1 MGSENSLVLHREKDA
16 TTTELRRCRR
26 KQKTK
31 NYPEGI
37 PSEQNHKRTMAFKKE
52 NRPRPTFSKITIGL
66 ASPDTILER
75 SYGEVLK
82 PETINYRTYK
92 PERDGL
98 FCERIFGPVKDY
110 ECACG
115 KYKRIRYK
123 GIVCDRCGVEV
134 TEKKVRRER
143 MGHIKLVVPVV
154 HIWYFK
160 SLPNKIGY
168 LLGVSS
174 KKLETIIYYERFVVI
189 QSGIRADK
197 GQNVGD
203 LLTEEEY
210 LDILET
216 LPKDNQYLPDDDPN
230 KFIAKM
236 GAEAVHDMLQRIDLD
251 QLSFDLR
258 NAAATETSQ
267 QRKADALKRL
277 SVVEAFRDA
286 NTRITNRP
294 EWMVMQYIP
303 VIPPELRPLVPLDGG
318 RFASSDLNDL
328 YRRVIIRNN
337 RLKRLLEIKAPEVIL
352 RNEKRMLQEAI
363 DSLFDNSR
371 KSNAVKAEGGRALK
385 SLSDVLKGKQG
396 RFRQNLLG
404 KRVDYSGRSVIVV
417 GPEMKLHECGLP
429 KDMAAELFK
438 PFIIR
443 KLIERG
449 IVKTVKSARKL
460 VDKKE
465 AIVWDILENILKGH
479 PVLLNRAPTLHR
491 LSIQAFQPKLI
502 EGKAIQL
509 HPLVTTAFNADFDGD
524 QMAVHVPLSNA
535 AILEAQLLMLASHN
549 ILNPQNG
556 TPITLPSQDMV
567 LGLYYISKG
576 RKSADGEKVRGE
588 GKVFYSTEEVMIAF
602 NEGVVDLHAWVKV
615 KTNIRNADGLLEHKL
630 IETTVGRVIFNQ
642 YVPAEVGFVN
652 ALLTKKNLREII
664 GDIIEITSVPKTAK
678 FLDDIK
684 QLGFRTAFQGGLS
697 FSINDLIIPDIKE
710 ELLENAKGEVSEVWE
725 NYNMGLITNNERY
738 NQTVDIWSRV
748 DTRITET
755 LIRELATDKQGF
767 NSVYMML
774 DSGARGSKQQIKQL
788 AGIRGLMAKPRK
800 SGSSGSEI
808 IENPILSNFKGGLNV
823 LDYFISTHGAR
834 KGLADTALKTADA
847 GYLTRRLVD
856 VAQDV
861 VITEEDCGTLRG
873 IATSALKDNED
884 IIEALADRIVGR
896 ISLHDVYDLQND
908 SLIVAAGDEITP
920 VVAKKIEDA
929 GIETIE
935 IRSVLTCESK
945 RGCCVRCYGK
955 NLASGVRAQRGD
967 AVGIIAAQSIGE
979 PGTQLTL
986 RTFHVG
992 GVAGSATVDSTL
1004 LAKFEG
1010 TVQFDGLRTVAIQNN
1025 EGDKVQI
1032 VIGRTGEVRVI
1043 DTKNDRLLIS
1053 NNIPYGATLLVRD
1066 GQKVG
1071 KGDVICTWDPFNN
1084 VIVAEVNGSLRF
1096 ENVIEGVTYREE
1108 SDEQT
1113 GHREKV
1119 VIETRDKTKIPSV
1132 IVEGKEIKSYNLPTG
1147 SHIIPDEGDEVK
1159 AGQVIVKI
1167 PRVLGKLRDIT
1178 GGLPRV
1184 TELFEARNPSNPA
1197 VVSEIDGVVTMGA
1210 IKRGNREIIIEAKD
1224 GVQKKYLVPL
1234 TRQILAQDGDF
1245 VKAGSPLSDGQI
1257 SPQDILSIQGPFAV
1271 QQYVVNE
1278 IQEVY
1283 RLQGVKINDKHIEVI
1298 VRQMMRK
1305 VSIVDPGDTR
1315 FLEDDSVDKFE
1326 FLEENDFIF
1335 DKKVVTEVGE
1345 SAKLRAGQIVSLRE
1359 VREENSV
1366 LRRNDKKLV
1375 EFRDAQPATSSPTLL
1390 GITKASLGVQ
1400 SWISAA
1406 SFQET
1411 TKVLSSAAIH
1421 GKTDEMLGLK
1431 ENVITGHPI
1440 PAGTGLRDF
1449 ENMIVGSKEEYEL
1462 LQTTR
1467 EAMTFD
1473 EEE

>member
-1 MGSENSLVLHREKDA
+1 
-16 TTTELRRCRR
+16 
-26 KQKTK
+26 
-31 NYPEGI
+31 
-37 PSEQNHKRTMAFKKE
+37 MAIKKE
-52 NRPRPTFSKITIGL
+52 NRPKSAFSKITIGL
-66 ASPDTILER
+66 ASPDNILER
-75 SYGEVLK
+75 SHGEILK

-168 LLGVSS
+168 LLGMSS
-174 KKLETIIYYERFVVI
+174 KKLESIVYYERYAVI
-189 QSGIRADK
+189 QPGIREEK
-197 GQNVGD
+197 GQRVTD

-216 LPKDNQYLPDDDPN
+216 LPKENQYLPDDDPQ

-236 GAEAVHDMLQRIDLD
+236 GAEAVNDLLARIDLD

-258 NAAATETSQ
+258 NAAANETSQ

-286 NTRITNRP
+286 NQRITNRP
-294 EWMVMQYIP
+294 EWMVMQYVP

-352 RNEKRMLQEAI
+352 RNEKRMLQEAV

-417 GPEMKLHECGLP
+417 GPELKLHECGLP

-465 AIVWDILENILKGH
+465 AVIWDILENILKGH
-479 PVLLNRAPTLHR
+479 PVMLNRAPTLHR

-509 HPLVTTAFNADFDGD
+509 HPLVTSAFNADFDGD
-524 QMAVHVPLSNA
+524 QMAVHVPLSHG

-567 LGLYYISKG
+567 LGLYYITKG
-576 RKSADGEKVRGE
+576 KRTTDKEKMKGE
-588 GKVFYSTEEVMIAF
+588 GKSFYSSEEVIIAY
-602 NEGVVDLHAWVKV
+602 NEAKIDLHAWIKV
-615 KTNIRNADGLLEHKL
+615 KANVRTESGQLEKKL
-630 IETTVGRVIFNQ
+630 IETTVGRVLFNQ
-642 YVPAEVGFVN
+642 HVPAEVGFVN

-664 GDIIEITSVPKTAK
+664 GDIITITNVPKTAK

-684 QLGFRTAFQGGLS
+684 QLGFRTAFKGGLS
-697 FSINDLIIPDIKE
+697 FNINDLIIPDVKE
-710 ELLENAKGEVSEVWE
+710 ELLENAKNEVEEVWE
-725 NYNMGLITNNERY
+725 SYNMGLITNNERY
-738 NQTVDIWSRV
+738 NQIVDIWSRV

-755 LIRELATDKQGF
+755 LIKELSSDKQGF

-800 SGSSGSEI
+800 SGSTGSEI

-861 VITEEDCGTLRG
+861 VIMDEDCGTLRG
-873 IATSALKDNED
+873 IATTALKDNED
-884 IIEALADRIVGR
+884 IIEPLSDRIEGR
-896 ISLHDVYDLQND
+896 TSLHNVYDPV
-908 SLIVAAGDEITP
+908 SEKLIVAAGEQITELL
-920 VVAKKIEDA
+920 AKQIEEA
-929 GIETIE
+929 GIETVE

-945 RGCCVRCYGK
+945 RGVCVKCYGR
-955 NLASGVRAQRGD
+955 NLASGITAQKGD

-992 GVAGSATVDSTL
+992 GVAGSASVESTL
-1004 LAKFEG
+1004 AAKFDG
-1010 TVQFDGLRTVAIQNN
+1010 TIQFDGLRTVAIANN
-1025 EGDKVQI
+1025 EGVKSQV
-1032 VIGRTGEVRVI
+1032 VIGRTGEMRIV
-1043 DTKNDRLLIS
+1043 DAKADRLLIT
-1053 NNIPYGATLLVRD
+1053 NNIPYGATLNAKD
-1066 GQKVG
+1066 GQKVT

-1084 VIVAEVNGSLRF
+1084 VILSEIDGKIKF

-1119 VIETRDKTKIPSV
+1119 VIETRDKTKIPS
-1132 IVEGKEIKSYNLPTG
+1132 ILVEGKDKKSYNLPTG
-1147 SHIIPDEGDEVK
+1147 SHIIIEEGDDVK

-1167 PRVLGKLRDIT
+1167 PRILGKLRDIT

-1184 TELFEARNPSNPA
+1184 TELFEARNPGNPA
-1197 VVSEIDGVVTMGA
+1197 VVAEIDGVVIMGA
-1210 IKRGNREIIIEAKD
+1210 VKRGNREITIEAKD
-1224 GVQKKYLVPL
+1224 GIQKKYLVPL

-1245 VKAGSPLSDGQI
+1245 VKAGTALSDGQI
-1257 SPQDILSIQGPFAV
+1257 APFDILSIKGPFAV
-1271 QQYVVNE
+1271 QEYVVNE

-1305 VSIVDPGDTR
+1305 VNIVDPGDTR
-1315 FLEDDSVDKFE
+1315 FLEDDLVDKFE
-1326 FLEENDFIF
+1326 FVEENDYTF
-1335 DKKVVTEVGE
+1335 DKKVVTKPGD
-1345 SAKLRAGQIVSLRE
+1345 STKLRAGQIVNLRE
-1359 VREENSV
+1359 LREENSI
-1366 LRRNDKKLV
+1366 LRRSDKKVV
-1375 EFRDAQPATSSPTLL
+1375 EYRDAKPATSSPTLL

-1411 TKVLSSAAIH
+1411 TKVLSSAAIN

-1440 PAGTGLRDF
+1440 PAGTGLREF
-1449 ENMIVGSKEEYEL
+1449 ERMIVGSKEEYEL

-1467 EAMTFD
+1467 EAMAFD

>member
-1 MGSENSLVLHREKDA
+1 MSIR
-16 TTTELRRCRR
+16 
-26 KQKTK
+26 
-31 NYPEGI
+31 
-37 PSEQNHKRTMAFKKE
+37 KE
-52 NRPRPTFSKITIGL
+52 NRPKAAFSKITIGL
-66 ASPDTILER
+66 ASPDNILER
-75 SYGEVLK
+75 SYGEILK

-174 KKLETIIYYERFVVI
+174 KKLETIVYYERFVVI
-189 QSGIRADK
+189 QTGIRADK
-197 GQNVGD
+197 GQMPGD

-216 LPKDNQYLPDDDPN
+216 LPKENQYLPDDDPN

-258 NAAATETSQ
+258 NTAATETSQ

-286 NTRITNRP
+286 NTRINNRP

-352 RNEKRMLQEAI
+352 RNEKRMLQEAV

-417 GPEMKLHECGLP
+417 GPELKLHECGLP

-465 AIVWDILENILKGH
+465 AVVWDILENILKGH

-524 QMAVHVPLSNA
+524 QMAVHVPLSHA
-535 AILEAQLLMLASHN
+535 SVLEAQLLMLASHN

-567 LGLYYISKG
+567 LGLYYITKG
-576 RKSADGEKVRGE
+576 RRSVGNEIMKGED
-588 GKVFYSTEEVMIAF
+588 KVFYSTEEVIIAF
-602 NEGVVDLHAWVKV
+602 NEGVIDMHAWIKVKV
-615 KTNIRNADGLLEHKL
+615 NTRNADGLLEHKL
-630 IETTVGRVIFNQ
+630 IETTVGRVLFNQ
-642 YVPAEVGFVN
+642 HVPAEVGFVN
-652 ALLTKKNLREII
+652 TLLTKKNLREII
-664 GDIIEITSVPKTAK
+664 GDIIKITNVPKTAK

-684 QLGFRTAFQGGLS
+684 TLGFRTAFQGGLS
-697 FSINDLIIPDIKE
+697 FSINDLIIPDVKE
-710 ELLENAKGEVSEVWE
+710 KLLENAKMEVDEVWDS
-725 NYNMGLITNNERY
+725 YNMGLITNNERY
-738 NQTVDIWSRV
+738 NQIVDIWSRV
-748 DTRITET
+748 DTRITES
-755 LIRELATDKQGF
+755 LIHELSNDRQGF

-800 SGSSGSEI
+800 SGSTGSEI

-856 VAQDV
+856 VAQDM

-884 IIEALADRIVGR
+884 IIEPLSDRIAGR
-896 ISLHDVYDLQND
+896 TSLHDVYDPISDQQII
-908 SLIVAAGDEITP
+908 SGGEEITTD
-920 VVAKKIEDA
+920 VARKIEEA
-929 GIETIE
+929 GIEIVE

-945 RGCCVRCYGK
+945 RGVCVKCYGK
-955 NLASGVRAQRGD
+955 NLASGNLAQKGD

-992 GVAGSATVDSTL
+992 GVAGSASVESTL
-1004 LAKFEG
+1004 VAKFDG
-1010 TVQFDGLRTVAIQNN
+1010 TIQFDGLRTVVIENN
-1025 EGDKVQI
+1025 EKNKVQI
-1032 VIGRTGEVRVI
+1032 VIGRTGEVRII
-1043 DTKNDRLLIS
+1043 DTKNDRLLIT
-1053 NNIPYGATLLVRD
+1053 NNIPYGATLNVKD
-1066 GQKVG
+1066 GQKVV

-1084 VIVAEVNGSLRF
+1084 VIMAEINGNIQF
-1096 ENVIEGVTYREE
+1096 DNVIEGVTYREE
-1108 SDEQT
+1108 ADEQT

-1119 VIETRDKTKIPSV
+1119 VIETRDKTKIPSI
-1132 IVEGKEIKSYNLPTG
+1132 IVSGKDKKIYNLPTG
-1147 SHIIPDEGDEVK
+1147 SHIIMEEGVEVR

-1197 VVSEIDGVVTMGA
+1197 VVSEIDGVVSMGA

-1245 VKAGSPLSDGQI
+1245 VKAGVPLSDGQI
-1257 SPQDILSIQGPFAV
+1257 APFDILSIKGPFAV
-1271 QQYVVNE
+1271 QEYVVNE

-1283 RLQGVKINDKHIEVI
+1283 RLQGVKINDKHIECI

-1305 VSIVDPGDTR
+1305 VNIVDPGDTR
-1315 FLEDDSVDKFE
+1315 FLEDDLTDKFE
-1326 FLEENDFIF
+1326 FVEENDFIF
-1335 DKKVVTEVGE
+1335 DKKVVTDIGE
-1345 SAKLRAGQIVSLRE
+1345 STKLRAGQIVSLRE

-1366 LRRNDKKLV
+1366 LRRSDKKPV
-1375 EFRDAQPATSSPTLL
+1375 EYRDAKPATSSPTLL
-1390 GITKASLGVQ
+1390 GITKASLGVP

-1411 TKVLSSAAIH
+1411 TKVLSSAAIN

-1440 PAGTGLRDF
+1440 PAGTGLREF

-1467 EAMTFD
+1467 EAMAFD

>member
-1 MGSENSLVLHREKDA
+1 MAIKKD
-16 TTTELRRCRR
+16 
-26 KQKTK
+26 
-31 NYPEGI
+31 
-37 PSEQNHKRTMAFKKE
+37 
-52 NRPRPTFSKITIGL
+52 NRPRTAFSKITISL
-66 ASPDTILER
+66 ASPDSILDR

-98 FCERIFGPVKDY
+98 FCEKIFGPVKDY

-168 LLGVSS
+168 LLGISS
-174 KKLETIIYYERFVVI
+174 KKLESIIYYERFVVI
-189 QSGIRADK
+189 QSGVVEEK
-197 GQNVGD
+197 GKKQGD

-210 LDILET
+210 LDLLDT
-216 LPKDNQYLPDDDPN
+216 LPKENQYLPDEDPN

-236 GAEAVHDMLQRIDLD
+236 GAEAVYELLLRVDLD
-251 QLSFDLR
+251 SLSFSLR
-258 NAAATETSQ
+258 NSAATETSQ

-277 SVVEAFRDA
+277 SIVESFRDA
-286 NTRITNRP
+286 NTRINNRP

-417 GPEMKLHECGLP
+417 GPELKLHECGLP

-460 VDKKE
+460 VDRKE

-479 PVLLNRAPTLHR
+479 PVMLNRAPTLHR
-491 LSIQAFQPKLI
+491 LSIQAFQPKLV

-509 HPLVTTAFNADFDGD
+509 HPLVCSSFNADFDGD
-524 QMAVHVPLSNA
+524 QMAVHVPLSHA
-535 AILEAQLLMLASHN
+535 AVLEAQLLMLASHN

-567 LGLYYISKG
+567 LGLYYMTKG
-576 RKSADGEKVRGE
+576 KRNIGNDVVKGEGMRFYSADEVIIAYNE
-588 GKVFYSTEEVMIAF
+588 GK
-602 NEGVVDLHAWVKV
+602 VDLHAFIKVKV
-615 KTNIRNADGLLEHKL
+615 KMRNDDGVLETKLL
-630 IETTVGRVIFNQ
+630 ETTVGRVLFNQ
-642 YVPAEVGFVN
+642 AVPAKVGFVN
-652 ALLTKKNLREII
+652 ALLTKKSLREII
-664 GDIIEITSVPKTAK
+664 GQIIKITNIPTTAK
-678 FLDDIK
+678 FLDAIK
-684 QLGFRTAFQGGLS
+684 ELGFRMAFRGGLS
-697 FSINDLIIPDIKE
+697 FNIQDLELPVLKE
-710 ELLENAKGEVSEVWE
+710 EMIDNASGEVKEVWE

-738 NQTVDIWSRV
+738 NQIIDIWSRV
-748 DTRITET
+748 DTKITEA
-755 LIRELATDKQGF
+755 LIQAMASDKQGF
-767 NSVYMML
+767 NSVFMML
-774 DSGARGSKQQIKQL
+774 DSGARGSKQQVKQL
-788 AGIRGLMAKPRK
+788 AGLRGLMAKPRK

-808 IENPILSNFKGGLNV
+808 IENPILSNFKDGLSV
-823 LDYFISTHGAR
+823 LEYFISTHGAR

-861 VITEEDCGTLRG
+861 IISEEDCGTLRG

-884 IIEALADRIVGR
+884 IVEPLYDRILGR
-896 ISLHDVYDLQND
+896 TSLHNVYDLISDQ
-908 SLIVAAGDEITP
+908 LIVGAGEHIDEDI
-920 VVAKKIEDA
+920 ARKIEDS
-929 GIETIE
+929 GIEFIE

-945 RGCCVRCYGK
+945 RGCCVKCYGL
-955 NLASGVRAQRGD
+955 NLASGNIAQRGD

-992 GVAGSATVDSTL
+992 GVAGSASVESHL
-1004 LAKFEG
+1004 VAKFEG
-1010 TVQFDGLRTVAIQNN
+1010 VVQFDGLRTVKAKNN
-1025 EGDKVQI
+1025 DGKDVQV
-1032 VIGRTGEVRVI
+1032 VIGRTAEMRI
-1043 DTKNDRLLIS
+1043 MDLKNDRVMIT
-1053 NNIPYGATLLVRD
+1053 NNVPYGSTLSVAE
-1066 GQKVG
+1066 GTKVA
-1071 KGDVICTWDPFNN
+1071 KGDTICTWDPFNN
-1084 VIVAEVNGSLRF
+1084 VVVAEIAGQIGF
-1096 ENVIEGVTYREE
+1096 ENVIDGVTYREE
-1108 SDEQT
+1108 ADEQT

-1119 VIETRDKTKIPSV
+1119 VIESKDKTRIPSLM
-1132 IVEGKEIKSYNLPTG
+1132 IKGKEEKSYNLPVG
-1147 SHIIPDEGDEVK
+1147 SHIIIEEGDAVT
-1159 AGQVIVKI
+1159 AGQVLVKI
-1167 PRVLGKLRDIT
+1167 PRILGKLRDIT

-1184 TELFEARNPSNPA
+1184 TELFEARNPGNPA
-1197 VVSEIDGVVTMGA
+1197 VVSEIDGVVSFGA
-1210 IKRGNREIIIEAKD
+1210 IKRGNREITVEAKD
-1224 GVQKKYLVPL
+1224 GVIKKYLVTL
-1234 TRQILAQDGDF
+1234 TRQILVQDGDF
-1245 VKAGSPLSDGQI
+1245 VKAGTPMSDGQI
-1257 SPQDILSIQGPFAV
+1257 APGDILSIKGPFAV
-1271 QQYVVNE
+1271 QEYVVNE

-1283 RLQGVKINDKHIEVI
+1283 RLQGVRINDKHIEVI

-1305 VSIVDPGDTR
+1305 VEIVDPGDTK
-1315 FLEDDSVDKFE
+1315 FLEGD
-1326 FLEENDFIF
+1326 LEDRFDFNIENDWIY
-1335 DKKVVTEVGE
+1335 DKKVVVDAGDSEVL
-1345 SAKLRAGQIVSLRE
+1345 KAGQIASLRE
-1359 VREENSV
+1359 IREENSI
-1366 LRRNDKKLV
+1366 LRRNDRKIV
-1375 EFRDAQPATSSPTLL
+1375 EFRDAHAATSCPVLL
-1390 GITKASLGVQ
+1390 GITKASLGTQ

-1411 TKVLSSAAIH
+1411 TKVLSSAAIQ
-1421 GKTDEMLGLK
+1421 GKADDMLGLK
-1431 ENVITGHPI
+1431 ENVITGHHI
-1440 PAGTGLRDF
+1440 PAGTGLRDY
-1449 ENMIVGSKEEYEL
+1449 ENLIVGSKEEYEL

-1467 EAMTFD
+1467 EVMSFD

>member
-1 MGSENSLVLHREKDA
+1 
-16 TTTELRRCRR
+16 
-26 KQKTK
+26 
-31 NYPEGI
+31 
-37 PSEQNHKRTMAFKKE
+37 
-52 NRPRPTFSKITIGL
+52 
-66 ASPDTILER
+66 
-75 SYGEVLK
+75 
-82 PETINYRTYK
+82 
-92 PERDGL
+92 
-98 FCERIFGPVKDY
+98 VKDY

-174 KKLETIIYYERFVVI
+174 KKLETIVYYERFVVI
-189 QSGIRADK
+189 QPGIRTDK
-197 GQNVGD
+197 GQNYGD

-236 GAEAVHDMLQRIDLD
+236 GAEAVHDMLARIDLD

-258 NAAATETSQ
+258 NTAATETSQ

-417 GPEMKLHECGLP
+417 GPELKLHECGLP

-479 PVLLNRAPTLHR
+479 PVMLNRAPTLHR

-535 AILEAQLLMLASHN
+535 AVLEAQLLMLASHN

-556 TPITLPSQDMV
+556 QPITLPSQDMV
-567 LGLYYISKG
+567 LGLYYLTKG
-576 RKSADGEKVRGE
+576 KRNIATEAVRGE
-588 GKVFYSTEEVMIAF
+588 GKIFYSVDEVIIAY
-602 NEGVVDLHAWVKV
+602 NEGVMDLHAWIKVKV
-615 KTNIRNADGLLEHKL
+615 NIRNEDGLLVHKL
-630 IETTVGRVIFNQ
+630 IETTVGRVLFNQ
-642 YVPAEVGFVN
+642 HVPAEVGFVN
-652 ALLTKKNLREII
+652 SLLTKKNLREII
-664 GDIIEITSVPKTAK
+664 GDIIRITNIPKTAK

-684 QLGFRTAFQGGLS
+684 TLGFRTAFQGGLS
-697 FSINDLIIPDIKE
+697 FSINDLIIPQIKE
-710 ELLENAKGEVSEVWE
+710 ELLENAKGEVNEVWD

-738 NQTVDIWSRV
+738 NQIVDIWSRV

-755 LIRELATDKQGF
+755 LIRELSNDKQGF

-788 AGIRGLMAKPRK
+788 AGMRGLMAKPRK
-800 SGSSGSEI
+800 SGSTGSEI

-884 IIEALADRIVGR
+884 VIEPLSDRIAGR
-896 ISLHDVYDLQND
+896 TSLHDVYDLANEE
-908 SLIVAAGDEITP
+908 LVMAAGDDITAD
-920 VVAKKIEDA
+920 VARKIEEA
-929 GIETIE
+929 GIETVE

-945 RGCCVRCYGK
+945 RGCCVKCYGK
-955 NLASGVRAQRGD
+955 NLASGILAQKGD

-992 GVAGSATVDSTL
+992 GVAGSAAVDSTL
-1004 LAKFEG
+1004 LAKFDG
-1010 TVQFDGLRTVAIQNN
+1010 TIQFDGLRTVTTENN
-1025 EGDKVQI
+1025 DGEKVQV
-1032 VIGRTGEVRVI
+1032 VIGRTGEVRII
-1043 DTKNDRLLIS
+1043 DTKNDRLLIT
-1053 NNIPYGATLLVRD
+1053 NNIPYGATLNVKD
-1066 GQKVG
+1066 GQKVH
-1071 KGDVICTWDPFNN
+1071 KGDVVCTWDPYNN
-1084 VIVAEVNGSLRF
+1084 VIMAEINGKLKF

-1119 VIETRDKTKIPSV
+1119 VIETRDKTKIPSIV
-1132 IVEGKEIKSYNLPTG
+1132 VEGKENKSYNLPTG
-1147 SHIIPDEGDEVK
+1147 SHIMLDEGDDVK
-1159 AGQVIVKI
+1159 AGQVLVKI

-1245 VKAGSPLSDGQI
+1245 VKAGSPLSDGQT

-1326 FLEENDFIF
+1326 FVEENDFIF
-1335 DKKVVTEVGE
+1335 DKKVVTDTGD

-1359 VREENSV
+1359 VREENSI
-1366 LRRNDKKLV
+1366 LRRNDSKPV
-1375 EFRDAQPATSSPTLL
+1375 DFRDAKPATSAPTLL
-1390 GITKASLGVQ
+1390 GITKASLGVP

-1421 GKTDEMLGLK
+1421 GKTDDMLGLK

-1440 PAGTGLRDF
+1440 PAGTGLREF

-1467 EAMTFD
+1467 EAMAFD

>member
-1 MGSENSLVLHREKDA
+1 
-16 TTTELRRCRR
+16 
-26 KQKTK
+26 
-31 NYPEGI
+31 
-37 PSEQNHKRTMAFKKE
+37 MAIKKE

-66 ASPDTILER
+66 ASPDSILEK

-168 LLGVSS
+168 LLGMSS
-174 KKLETIIYYERFVVI
+174 KKLETIIYYERYVVI
-189 QSGIRADK
+189 QSGLRADK
-197 GQNVGD
+197 GQNYGD

-210 LDILET
+210 LDIIDA
-216 LPKDNQYLPDDDPN
+216 LPKDNQYLPDEDPN

-251 QLSFDLR
+251 QLSYDLR

-277 SVVEAFRDA
+277 SVVESFRDA
-286 NTRITNRP
+286 NKRISNQP

-417 GPEMKLHECGLP
+417 GPELKMHECGLP

-449 IVKTVKSARKL
+449 IVKTVKSAKKL

-491 LSIQAFQPKLI
+491 LSIQAFQPRLV

-535 AILEAQLLMLASHN
+535 AILEAQLLMLSSHN

-567 LGLYYISKG
+567 LGLYYITKG
-576 RKSADGEKVRGE
+576 KRSTETEKVKGE
-588 GKVFYSTEEVMIAF
+588 GKAFYSMEEVIIAY
-602 NEGVVDLHAWVKV
+602 NEKQVDLHANIKVKV
-615 KTNIRNADGLLEHKL
+615 DVREADGSLVNKL
-630 IETTVGRVIFNQ
+630 IETTVGRVLFNLN
-642 YVPAEVGFVN
+642 VPKEVGYIN
-652 ALLTKKNLREII
+652 TLLTKKNLR
-664 GDIIEITSVPKTAK
+664 DIVGNILKYTNVPKTAK
-678 FLDDIK
+678 FLDDTK
-684 QLGFRTAFQGGLS
+684 QLGFRMAFKGGLS
-697 FSINDLIIPDIKE
+697 FNINDLLVPDNKE
-710 ELLENAKGEVSEVWE
+710 TLLEQAKSEVDEVWN
-725 NYNMGLITNNERY
+725 NYNMGFITNNERY
-738 NQTVDIWSRV
+738 NQIVDIWSRV
-748 DTRITET
+748 DTYITET
-755 LIRELATDKQGF
+755 LIREMATDKQGF

-774 DSGARGSKQQIKQL
+774 DSGARGSKTQVKQL
-788 AGIRGLMAKPRK
+788 AGMRGLMAKPRK
-800 SGSSGSEI
+800 SGSTGSEI
-808 IENPILSNFKGGLNV
+808 IENPILSNFKNGLNV

-861 VITEEDCGTLRG
+861 VIADEDCGTLRG

-884 IIEALADRIVGR
+884 VIEPLYDRILGR
-896 ISLHDVYDLQND
+896 VSLHDVIDPLND
-908 SLIVAAGDEITP
+908 ELLVAAGEEITDDI
-920 VVAKKIEDA
+920 ARKIEA
-929 GIETIE
+929 SAVETVE

-945 RGCCVRCYGK
+945 RGVCVKCYGK
-955 NLASGVRAQRGD
+955 NLATGYTAQRGD

-992 GVAGSATVDSTL
+992 GVAGSASVENGL
-1004 LAKFEG
+1004 VAKFEG
-1010 TVQFDGLRTVAIQNN
+1010 TIQFDGLRTVDAVNN
-1025 EGDKVQI
+1025 EGEKQKV
-1032 VIGRTGEVRVI
+1032 VIGRTGEVRIMDV
-1043 DTKNDRLLIS
+1043 KNDRLLIT
-1053 NNIPYGATLLVRD
+1053 NNVPYGSTLKVKD
-1066 GQKVG
+1066 GQKIN
-1071 KGDVICTWDPFNN
+1071 KGDLICTWDPFNN
-1084 VIVAEVNGSLRF
+1084 VIVAEVNGKIRF
-1096 ENVIEGVTYREE
+1096 DSVLEGVTYREE
-1108 SDEQT
+1108 ADEQT

-1119 VIETRDKTKIPSV
+1119 VIDTKDKTKIPS
-1132 IVEGKEIKSYNLPTG
+1132 IFVEGAKETKNYNLPVG
-1147 SHIIPDEGDEVK
+1147 SHIGVEEGEEVRQ
-1159 AGQVIVKI
+1159 GQVLVKI
-1167 PRVLGKLRDIT
+1167 PRILGKLRDIT

-1197 VVSEIDGVVTMGA
+1197 VVSEIDGVVTFGS
-1210 IKRGNREIIIEAKD
+1210 IKRGNREIIVEARD
-1224 GVQKKYLVPL
+1224 GVIKKYLVPL
-1234 TRQILAQDGDF
+1234 SRQILAQDGDF
-1245 VKAGSPLSDGQI
+1245 VKAGTALSDGAI
-1257 SPQDILSIQGPFAV
+1257 APADILAIKGPFAV
-1271 QQYVVNE
+1271 QEYVVNE

-1298 VRQMMRK
+1298 VRQMMKK
-1305 VSIVDPGDTR
+1305 VEIVDAGDT
-1315 FLEDDSVDKFE
+1315 K
-1326 FLEENDFIF
+1326 FLEEDLADRFEFIEENDRIF
-1335 DKKVVTEVGE
+1335 DKKVVTNSGE
-1345 SAKLRAGQIVSLRE
+1345 STKLRVGQIVTVRE
-1359 VREENSV
+1359 LREENSI
-1366 LRRNDKKLV
+1366 LRRNDKQLV
-1375 EFRDAQPATSSPTLL
+1375 EVRDAKPATATPVLL

-1411 TKVLSSAAIH
+1411 TKVLSSAAIM
-1421 GKTDEMLGLK
+1421 GKTDDMLGLK

-1449 ENMIVGSKEEYEL
+1449 ENMIVGSKEEYEVL
-1462 LQTTR
+1462 ATTR
-1467 EAMTFD
+1467 EAMNFD
-1473 EEE
+1473 DDE